1 MAAEVVHD
9 MAIKIAIVEDDKTA
23 SDAIKEYI
31 LRYGKENTLQF
42 AITQYPDAVGLLDQ
56 YSAEFDIIF
65 MDIQMPYLN
74 GMDAAHRLRALDQ
87 KVILIFTTSLVQ
99 YAVEG
104 YEVDA
109 LSYLVKPINYYEFAM
124 KLGRAVKKVPFIS
137 AEVIVLNTKSGDIR
151 LAQEDIRYV
160 EISGH
165 WVVYHTLGG
174 DYSQY
179 SSLSKVEELLSA
191 AEFAR
196 CNSCYLVNL
205 LYVQQINGMFVIL
218 DNGTELKISQPKKK
232 TFTSALQKYR
242 ERHAK

>member
-1 MAAEVVHD
+1 
-9 MAIKIAIVEDDKTA
+9 MAIRLAIVEDDRTA
-23 SDAIKEYI
+23 SETLKEYI
-31 LRYGKENTLQF
+31 LRYGKENSVQF
-42 AITQYPDAVGLLDQ
+42 SIRQFPDAVGLLDQ
-56 YSAEFDIIF
+56 YSAEYDIIF

-74 GMDAAHRLRALDQ
+74 GMDAAHRLRAMDQ
-87 KVILIFTTSLVQ
+87 KVILIFITSLAQ

-109 LSYLVKPINYYEFAM
+109 MSYLVKPINYYEFAM
-124 KLGRAVKKVPFIS
+124 KLGKAIKKVPFVS
-137 AEVIVLNTKSGDIR
+137 AAVIILNTKSGDIR

-179 SSLSKVEELLSA
+179 SSLSKVEAQLSA
-191 AEFAR
+191 EEFVR

-205 LYVQQINGMFVIL
+205 LYVQQVNSMYVVL

-232 TFTSALQKYR
+232 TFVAALQKYI

>member
-1 MAAEVVHD
+1 
-9 MAIKIAIVEDDKTA
+9 MAIRIAIVEDDQTA
-23 SDAIKEYI
+23 SDTLKGYI
-31 LRYGKENTLQF
+31 LRYGSENALQF
-42 AITQYPDAVGLLDQ
+42 MVTQYPDAVGLLDQ
-56 YSAEFDIIF
+56 YSSEHDIIF
-65 MDIQMPYLN
+65 MDIQMPYMN

-124 KLGRAVKKVPFIS
+124 KLGKAVRKVPFLS
-137 AEVIVLNTKSGDIR
+137 EADVILNTKSGDIR
-151 LAQEDIRYV
+151 LSQEDIRYV

-174 DYSQY
+174 DYSLY
-179 SSLSKVEELLSA
+179 SSLAKVEQQLSKD
-191 AEFAR
+191 EFAR

-205 LYVQQINGMFVIL
+205 HSVSRIDGMLCIL
-218 DNGTELKISQPKKK
+218 DNGTELRISQPKKK
-232 TFTSALQKYR
+232 AFLAALSDYYARSKR
-242 ERHAK
+242 N

>member
-1 MAAEVVHD
+1 
-9 MAIKIAIVEDDKTA
+9 MAIKIAIVEDDKAA
-23 SDAIKEYI
+23 SDTIKGYI
-31 LRYGKENTLQF
+31 LRYSKENSLQF

-56 YSAEFDIIF
+56 YSAKYDIIF

-87 KVILIFTTSLVQ
+87 KVILIFTTSLAQ

-124 KLGRAVKKVPFIS
+124 KLGKAIKKVPFIS
-137 AEVIVLNTKSGDIR
+137 AEVVVLNTKSGDIR

-179 SSLSKVEELLSA
+179 SSLSKVEELLSK
-191 AEFAR
+191 AEFVR

-205 LYVQQINGMFVIL
+205 LYVQQVNSMFAIL
-218 DNGTELKISQPKKK
+218 DDGTELKISQPKKK
-232 TFTSALQKYR
+232 TFVSALQKYH
-242 ERHAK
+242 ERHTK